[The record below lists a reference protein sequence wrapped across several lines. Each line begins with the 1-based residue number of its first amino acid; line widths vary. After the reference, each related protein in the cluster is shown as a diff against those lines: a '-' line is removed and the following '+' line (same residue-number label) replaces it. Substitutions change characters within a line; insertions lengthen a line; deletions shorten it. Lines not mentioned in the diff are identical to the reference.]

1 MELKVLGS
9 DSGSIQVSENV
20 FEKEYN
26 ESLIHQLVTSYL
38 SGARQGTRA
47 QKTRSEVSGGGKK
60 PWKQKG
66 SGRARAGTIRS
77 PIWRSGGVSF
87 AAKPQDH
94 SKKLNRKM
102 YRAGMC
108 SILSELNRSGRLVVV
123 SSLTVDAPKTKSF
136 IAKMK
141 ELDVSAGLFVT
152 EDVDANL
159 YLSARNIPGV
169 DVRDVSGLD
178 PVSLVSFEKVVITE
192 SALKKL
198 EEVLI

>member
-26 ESLIHQLVTSYL
+26 ESLVHQLITSFL

-94 SKKLNRKM
+94 SVKLNRKM

-123 SSLTVDAPKTKSF
+123 SSLSVDLPKTKNF
-136 IAKMK
+136 IAKMN
-141 ELDVSAGLFVT
+141 ELDVTAGLFVT
-152 EDVDANL
+152 EDVDSNL
-159 YLSARNIPGV
+159 YLSSRNIPDV
-169 DVRDVSGLD
+169 DVRDVNGLD
-178 PVSLVSFEKVVITE
+178 PVALVSFEKVVMTE
-192 SALKKL
+192 SALKRL